1 MPNIQAAAKAVI
13 IAGAVATACLG
24 AAGAIA
30 ATSGATLEEAC
41 AKEAA
46 KRLKVGRDK
55 VTTLPGEVYQGQT
68 IVTGQTPPSGDDVTS
83 FQCRFSGKGAL
94 TKFRAY
100 PPAGGGPA
108 APAEAAPGAIMDT
121 SVPKAARNA
130 CLKAVA
136 KVTNNK
142 TVVITGMIFSEAN
155 SEVTIGVGPQ
165 KAQWRCLVSNSG
177 VVQETMSLAD
187 EGAL

>member
-1 MPNIQAAAKAVI
+1 MQLGGAGKSILAAAFAAI
-13 IAGAVATACLG
+13 IGLGATGAVS
-24 AAGAIA
+24 A
-30 ATSGATLEEAC
+30 ATGATLEEAC

-46 KRLKVGRDK
+46 KRLKVGRDQ
-55 VTTLPGEVYQGQT
+55 VTTLPGEEYQGQT

-94 TKFRAY
+94 AKFRAY

-108 APAEAAPGAIMDT
+108 SPAEAAPGAIMDK

-136 KVTNNK
+136 RVTNNK
-142 TVVITGMIFSEAN
+142 QVVITSMIFSQAN
-155 SEVTIGVGPQ
+155 SEVTVGVGPQ
-165 KAQWRCLVSNSG
+165 KAPWRCLVSNSG
-177 VVQETMSLAD
+177 VVQETMSLSD

>member
-1 MPNIQAAAKAVI
+1 MRAIKGRVTAILVGVAAATA
-13 IAGAVATACLG
+13 ALCGTVAS
-24 AAGAIA
+24 AAS
-30 ATSGATLEEAC
+30 SGGSLEDAC

-46 KRLKVGRDK
+46 TRLKVGRNL
-55 VTTLPGEVYQGQT
+55 VTTLPGEAYQGQT
-68 IVTGQTPPSGDDVTS
+68 IVTGQTPPSGDNVTS
-83 FQCRFSGKGAL
+83 FQCRFDKKGKLA
-94 TKFRAY
+94 KFRAY

-108 APAEAAPGAIMDT
+108 PAEAAHGAIMDQ

-136 KVTNNK
+136 KVTNN
-142 TVVITGMIFSEAN
+142 TQVAITAMIFSQAN
-155 SEVTIGVGPQ
+155 SEVTVGVGPQ
-165 KAQWRCLVSNSG
+165 KAPWRCLVSNSG